1 MTPMQKTLVQQSFK
15 QVVPIAETAAT
26 IFYERLFATTP
37 DVRPLF
43 KSDLTEQKKK
53 LVQMLAYCVG
63 KLDAPDELL
72 PAVRALGQRHVGY
85 GVASEHYDSVG
96 AALLWTLQTGL
107 GAAFTPEVKDAWT
120 AVYGVLAAT
129 MQEGAR
135 T

>member
-37 DVRPLF
+37 DVLPLF